1 MIQNKSMYRSLL
13 LIGIFSVFI
22 CTPVHT
28 QNPEEPIADILTE
41 RLKSD
46 HFSIGFLL
54 QSRGSASFRDNTFL
68 GGHSYDLGSTRIDFR
83 GTVDRNFTYRV
94 RIYFLSQQQSIDAR
108 VGYRFNDR
116 AHFIAG
122 AFKPFMS
129 RELDPSPGRIDFV
142 NRARLV
148 GAMMNTLEIGTS
160 LLGEFGNF
168 KYRIGM
174 YNGSGTRAIT
184 EKNDN
189 RFLYTARLSWHKQSE
204 SNTFELGGNMAIN
217 QTRNE
222 SVGNT
227 GLTSE
232 KNRLLYGGYFMY
244 RGDFFFSTTE
254 FMQSRFNAIEF
265 NDNRET
271 INGFY
276 STLGFVLDKRN
287 ELLARWD
294 HLSFDL
300 RDNATERIILGW
312 NYYPTSLVSFRVNL
326 ITEFGGKLPQ
336 QYGAAAI
343 FQFMF

>member
-1 MIQNKSMYRSLL
+1 MHHFSKTIAMFLLTCFLL
-13 LIGIFSVFI
+13 LVGFS
-22 CTPVHT
+22 
-28 QNPEEPIADILTE
+28 NPNAQEQEEPIADLLTE
-41 RLKSD
+41 RFKSE

-54 QSRGSASFRDNTFL
+54 QSRGSASFRDNAFL

-83 GTVDRNFTYRV
+83 GTIDRDFTYRV

-108 VGYRFNDR
+108 VGYRFNER
-116 AHFIAG
+116 THFIAG

-148 GAMMNTLEIGTS
+148 GAMMNTLEIGVS
-160 LLGEFGNF
+160 LLGEAGDF

-174 YNGSGTRAIT
+174 YNGTGTRAIT
-184 EKNDN
+184 EQNDN
-189 RFLYTARLSWHKQSE
+189 RFLYTARLSWHKE
-204 SNTFELGGNMAIN
+204 YGSNTFELGGNAAIN

-222 SVGNT
+222 LVGNT

-232 KNRLLYGGYFMY
+232 KNRLLYGGYFLY
-244 RGDFFFSTTE
+244 RGDVIFSTTE
-254 FMQSRFNAIEF
+254 FMQSRFDASDF
-265 NDNRET
+265 DGMRES

-276 STLGFVLDKRN
+276 TTLGLILDNRN
-287 ELLARWD
+287 ELLVRWD

-300 RDNATERIILGW
+300 HDNLSERFILGW
-312 NYYPTSLVSFRVNL
+312 NYYPTSLVSFRLNL
-326 ITEFGGKLPQ
+326 ITEFGGDLPQ
-336 QYGAAAI
+336 QYGATGI